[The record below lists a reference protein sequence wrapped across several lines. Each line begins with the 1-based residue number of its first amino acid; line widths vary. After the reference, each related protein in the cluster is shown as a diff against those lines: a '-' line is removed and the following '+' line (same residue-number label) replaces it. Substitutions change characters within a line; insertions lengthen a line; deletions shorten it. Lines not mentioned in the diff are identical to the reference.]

1 MSWKTL
7 RQTRRRKLFITGNK
21 LNVLKWVRLS
31 SNAMCL
37 RGAPFCWKQKSRRDR
52 EMPNKIPQVP
62 QTEPPKKPSCC
73 FVVLSCYH
81 RNPGST
87 KERIIGQ
94 YDSCYCLWQCF
105 NKTRLTGWPEFAA
118 AEVVVRED
126 LVAQRAAACPQEAA
140 LNSQSAA
147 PIRRCGEPEST

>member
-1 MSWKTL
+1 MSRKTL
-7 RQTRRRKLFITGNK
+7 RQTRRRNCFITGNK
-21 LNVLKWVRLS
+21 LNVCKWVRPS
-31 SNAMCL
+31 SNVMYSCWAS
-37 RGAPFCWKQKSRRDR
+37 FCWKQKSWHDR
-52 EMPNKIPQVP
+52 EMSNKIPKVP

-87 KERIIGQ
+87 KERIIRQ

-105 NKTRLTGWPEFAA
+105 NKTRLTGWPKFAA
-118 AEVVVRED
+118 AEAVVGED